1 LPENTSATRP
11 FAQLLIPDGGG
22 GRPRLET
29 LGALLLLSLFPNA
42 TACFTGGEP
51 LEPSDSLREGRLVS
65 EFLMPG
71 LALFGLAMSL
81 VLGVLVRRQAS
92 QGTA

>member
-1 LPENTSATRP
+1 M
-11 FAQLLIPDGGG
+11 PDEGS
-22 GRPRLET
+22 GRPRLKT
-29 LGALLLLSLFPNA
+29 LGTLLLLSLFLST
-42 TACFTGGEP
+42 TACFTGAGP
-51 LEPSDSLREGRLVS
+51 LAPSDSLRDGRLVS
-65 EFLMPG
+65 EFLIPG